1 MDIDIKKVTSLDLYK
16 ILDIDE
22 DASDNDVSNTR
33 VSYEMGSYTG
43 TKSRPEPSWRRPDA
57 ARVGRDSNPSRTVP
71 IPSADTGLISLP
83 LDGCWS

>member
-43 TKSRPEPSWRRPDA
+43 TKSRPEPS
-57 ARVGRDSNPSRTVP
+57 
-71 IPSADTGLISLP
+71 
-83 LDGCWS
+83 